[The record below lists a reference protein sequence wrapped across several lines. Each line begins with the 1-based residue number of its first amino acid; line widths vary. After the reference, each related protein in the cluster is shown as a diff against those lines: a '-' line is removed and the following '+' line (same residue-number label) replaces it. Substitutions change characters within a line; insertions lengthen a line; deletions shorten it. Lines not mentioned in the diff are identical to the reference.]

1 MKSLPSLFP
10 RPCNSGCSVC
20 ISVCL
25 ATAQIVSVL
34 GEAMPSWRSHHT
46 HLVFVDSYRIISHRL
61 ASLLSCFHREEPLPP
76 PRPCLPRSLIS
87 FQHLLSSSGPEL
99 FTNNLPSQ
107 VKDQSYQGRM
117 GDAVQTGGLGGGGEL
132 TLSKARTRVQE
143 TSLLATSF
151 EQNV

>member
-1 MKSLPSLFP
+1 MRSLKFTGGGGGINSEWADRLANVVLRKEVDFVKSLPSLFP

-46 HLVFVDSYRIISHRL
+46 HSVFVDSYRIISHRL

-87 FQHLLSSSGPEL
+87 FQHLRLLQAPEL
-99 FTNNLPSQ
+99 ITNNLPSQ

-117 GDAVQTGGLGGGGEL
+117 GDAV
-132 TLSKARTRVQE
+132 
-143 TSLLATSF
+143 
-151 EQNV
+151 